1 MSRQN
6 SDLDLFGPGETS
18 GLPAIP
24 PQAAAPANNQSGAVN
39 RSPGPVGKRSFDVY
53 SFSLIL
59 SFVLFVAA
67 AILLFINSGKY

>member
-6 SDLDLFGPGETS
+6 SDLDLFGPEETG
-18 GLPAIP
+18 GLSAIP
-24 PQAAAPANNQSGAVN
+24 PAAAPGQQSVSAN
-39 RSPGPVGKRSFDVY
+39 RPKGPVGKRQFDVY

-59 SFVLFVAA
+59 AFILFVAA

>member
-1 MSRQN
+1 MSPQN
-6 SDLDLFGPGETS
+6 SDLDLFGPEETG
-18 GLPAIP
+18 GLAPIP
-24 PQAAAPANNQSGAVN
+24 PAQAPDQQAVAVS
-39 RSPGPVGKRSFDVY
+39 RPKGPVGTRQFDIY